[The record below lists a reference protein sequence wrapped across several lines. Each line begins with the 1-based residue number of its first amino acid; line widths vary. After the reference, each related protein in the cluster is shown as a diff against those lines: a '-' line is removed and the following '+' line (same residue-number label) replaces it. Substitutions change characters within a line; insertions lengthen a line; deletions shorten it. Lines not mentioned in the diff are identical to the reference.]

1 MQQMLT
7 TASPSSNAS
16 PEGIAL
22 VCDREGAVREV
33 VLSSL
38 EGAEIRETLCDS
50 ADTSSSA
57 ACTIFVHT
65 ASREGFARSMPL
77 RLGTRDVHCFAF
89 CANDDDLRI
98 VAVVDIAL
106 AAEVAERAGFDDLAR
121 EIRRTH
127 STYALYEELARVNNE
142 LVTAQRELA
151 RTIAELKRLNAF
163 KDEILGMAAHDLRN
177 PLTANAGFIAFLIED
192 SAGMSDDNLMLL
204 DRLRSNSRYM
214 LRLVN
219 DVLDFAAIESGN
231 VRLNLE
237 ETALEPLVGSVVD
250 TMRIVAAGKQIEVK
264 YSTEGTLP
272 PVQVDRIKLSQAVQ
286 NLVANAVQYSPNGAR
301 VTVRLRATG
310 DFVEIEVEDRGPGI
324 PPEEV
329 SELFKPFRRLSTSTL
344 AKQRSVGLGLAIVR
358 RQVEAHGGT
367 IEVRSEV
374 GKGSVFTIRLRRA
387 QPG

>member
-1 MQQMLT
+1 MLT

-38 EGAEIRETLCDS
+38 EGAEVRGTLCES

-57 ACTIFVHT
+57 ACTIFIHT

-77 RLGTRDVHCFAF
+77 RLGTRDVHCFAS
-89 CANDDDLRI
+89 CANDDLRI

-151 RTIAELKRLNAF
+151 RTVAELKRLNAF

-192 SAGMSDDNLMLL
+192 SEGMSEDNLMLL

-250 TMRIVAAGKQIEVK
+250 TMRIVAAGKRIEVR

-272 PVQVDRIKLSQAVQ
+272 AVQVDRIKLSQAVQ
-286 NLVANAVQYSPNGAR
+286 NLVGNAVQYSPNGAR
-301 VTVRLRATG
+301 VDVRLRAAG
-310 DFVEIEVEDRGPGI
+310 DLVEIEVEDCGPGI

-387 QPG
+387 QAS